1 VHLAALAFWV
11 AVLVGAVVV
20 VGMVA
25 VAVAVR
31 ENSGAEYMWNVDV
44 ME

>member
-1 VHLAALAFWV
+1 MGVGLAALAFWV

-20 VGMVA
+20 VGIVA
-25 VAVAVR
+25 VADR
-31 ENSGAEYMWNVDV
+31 ENSGSEYMWNVDV